1 MKKIILSLV
10 AAATLSLSSFGQAPE
25 GFNYQ
30 AVVRDAGNTIVNN
43 QAVGMRMTI
52 QQGSIGGT
60 AVYSETFAT
69 TSNAYGLVN
78 LQIGSGTSSD
88 DFSAIDWSAG
98 PFFMETAIDLT
109 GGTNYSVMGTS
120 QLMSVPYALY
130 AKTSGNGQGPAGPQ
144 GIQGPAGVV
153 SDGSAAGNT
162 LYWDG
167 TSWVTN
173 SSNVFNNGGNIG
185 IGTIVPTEKLEV
197 EGNMK
202 LNGTLNDMR
211 VGNIGSGLYNVVFG
225 NNASNYASNG
235 DDNTIIGNS
244 AMVNSVTGNNSVAV
258 GAYALGANISG
269 HTNGAVGWGALA
281 NNTVGIQNNALGWLA
296 LQSNTTGSQN
306 TAIGNYADV
315 AFGNLT
321 NATAIG
327 SSALVDASNKIQLG
341 NTDVTLVNTSGY
353 YQGVGFKTPTGT
365 STQYLMADGSVS
377 AGAGVTTAGSG
388 INVTGAGT
396 AASPYVVSTTSPCG
410 LAIGQTYQGGII
422 FYLDASGCHGLIS
435 APTNQSTGIQWYN
448 GSHTN
453 TTAFASCVGC
463 GDGNTSMIVFN
474 QGAGSYAAKLCYDLS
489 IGVYSDWYLPSK
501 YELNLMFLNIGQG
514 NALGLGNVGGFTG
527 DYYWCSTEAFQ
538 LNSWSQDFGNGLQQT
553 NNKYDTYYVRAI
565 RAF

>member
-1 MKKIILSLV
+1 MKKVLLSLV

-88 DFSAIDWSAG
+88 DFSTIDWSAG

-109 GGTNYSVMGTS
+109 GGANYAVMGTS

-130 AKTSGNGQGPAGPQ
+130 AKTSGNGEGPAGPQ

-153 SDGSAAGNT
+153 TDGSAAGNT
-162 LYWDG
+162 PYWDG

-173 SSNVFNNGGNIG
+173 SSNVFNNGGNVG
-185 IGTIVPTEKLEV
+185 IGTATPIEKLEV

-225 NNASNYASNG
+225 NNASNYTSNG

-244 AMVNSVTGNNSVAV
+244 AMANSVTGNNSVAV

-269 HTNGAVGWGALA
+269 HTNGAVGWGALF
-281 NNTVGIQNNALGWLA
+281 NNTVGIQNNAFGWLA
-296 LQSNTTGSQN
+296 LQANTTGSQN

-315 AFGNLT
+315 AFGDLL

-327 SSALVDASNKIQLG
+327 SSAIVDASNKIQLG
-341 NTDVTLVNTSGY
+341 NTDVTLVNTSAV
-353 YQGVGFKTPTGT
+353 YQGSGFKTPTGT
-365 STQYLMADGSVS
+365 STQYLMADGSV
-377 AGAGVTTAGSG
+377 
-388 INVTGAGT
+388 
-396 AASPYVVSTTSPCG
+396 TTSPCA
-410 LAIGQTYQGGII
+410 LSIGQTYQGGII
-422 FYLDASGCHGLIS
+422 FYLDASGCHGLVS
-435 APTNQSTGIQWYN
+435 APTDQSTDIEWNN
-448 GSHTN
+448 GSFTN
-453 TTAFASCVGC
+453 TTAFASCTGC
-463 GDGNTSMIVFN
+463 GDGNTSMIVYN
-474 QGAGSYAAKLCYDLS
+474 QGDGAYAAKLCFDFS
-489 IGVYSDWYLPSK
+489 IGDYADWYLPSK
-501 YELNLMFLNIGQG
+501 YELTLMYLNIGPG
-514 NALGLGNVGGFTG
+514 NALGLGNLGGFAPAI
-527 DYYWCSTEAFQ
+527 YWSSTEVG
-538 LNSWSQDFGNGLQQT
+538 LNNAWMHTFGNGFVSDVNTKDAT
-553 NNKYDTYYVRAI
+553 NNVRAI